1 MVIDVIITL
10 FFSETFN
17 IFKAELISFYR
28 FCLDSTPESISHK
41 CSNVRNSELNFE
53 GERNSKNYTANCTIL
68 KGMFNYVSLRTS
80 DTL

>member
-10 FFSETFN
+10 FFLETFN

-28 FCLDSTPESISHK
+28 FCLVPSPESVSLE
-41 CSNVRNSELNFE
+41 CNNVRNSELKFE
-53 GERNSKNYTANCTIL
+53 GERNSENYTANCTIL